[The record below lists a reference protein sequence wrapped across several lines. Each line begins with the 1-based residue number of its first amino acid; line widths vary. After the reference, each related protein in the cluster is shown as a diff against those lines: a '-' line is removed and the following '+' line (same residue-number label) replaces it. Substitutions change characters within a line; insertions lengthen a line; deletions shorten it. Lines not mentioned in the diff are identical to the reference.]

1 MPTKFKDE
9 IKDWYKIAGKTGCG
23 IKYKNDKNF
32 SKHYIK
38 PCQMISIIGQT
49 GSGKSKALL
58 EFLSRKND
66 AFYDITVFSG
76 SSVDEPLYKLLQ
88 KHIEGI
94 NMIDDPDELPELSD
108 MNEEDKKH
116 EKLIVFDDIINLPK
130 KQLLKIQKWFNSAR
144 KYGYTCIAMAQ
155 NYTQLPIQMRRN
167 TMIFMIFRLTDIN
180 SINQILKNHNSNGD
194 NKDLVKQLYFEAT
207 EKKGDF
213 FTLDLTSEGKERY
226 RHNLTDF
233 LSLPKLYNE
242 EAHFTR

>member
-1 MPTKFKDE
+1 
-9 IKDWYKIAGKTGCG
+9 
-23 IKYKNDKNF
+23 
-32 SKHYIK
+32 
-38 PCQMISIIGQT
+38 
-49 GSGKSKALL
+49 
-58 EFLSRKND
+58 
-66 AFYDITVFSG
+66 
-76 SSVDEPLYKLLQ
+76 
-88 KHIEGI
+88 
-94 NMIDDPDELPELSD
+94 MIDDPDELPELSD